1 MLPRL
6 SPPVCIKTLFGVLL
20 LMALPLTGIGS
31 AIAQEAAEPPVSLV
45 SLYRIAPGQHVAFLE
60 WIATQQAASEA
71 AGAPATQ
78 WFMHMDGDSWDFLGI
93 APETTDEQD
102 EAIDAALEAQGL
114 PTGARAAIEF
124 RQYVA
129 WHTDTY
135 AAGPMSISE
144 LLEAVRGQ

>member
-6 SPPVCIKTLFGVLL
+6 NPTACIQTLFGVLL
-20 LMALPLTGIGS
+20 LMALPFTGIGS
-31 AIAQEAAEPPVSLV
+31 AIAQEADEPPVSLV

-60 WIATQQAASEA
+60 WIASQQAAAEE

-114 PTGARAAIEF
+114 ATGARAAIEF